1 MATDTA
7 AMRDL
12 LSYITRELASNA
24 DALQIEANEDDS
36 GSITFNVHADKDDL
50 GKLIGRN
57 GKTAKSIRHLLSLLA
72 DDQDCRV
79 NVEFI
84 E

>member
-12 LSYITRELASNA
+12 LSYITHELASNTE
-24 DALQIEANEDDS
+24 ALQIDAVEDGS
-36 GSITFNVHADKDDL
+36 NSITFNVHADKEDL

-57 GKTAKSIRHLLSLLA
+57 GKTAKSIRHLLSLLV